1 MNFHRLLLALLALSW
16 TLAAPAVSASDAR
29 FHFVALGD
37 TAYNLDRDLPIYAS
51 LIETINSSSPAFS
64 IHVGDTWGVLECSEK
79 NHLWVR
85 GWFDRFD
92 HPLIYTPGDNE
103 WTDCRKP
110 EVLAAYSR
118 VMEGKGTP
126 ADRAVLGAARQ
137 LDNALAATSYV
148 DTLESLA
155 TIRRVFFDQSFSQ
168 GAVKL
173 PLQLQA
179 DPAQEAGVR
188 ENARWE
194 RGGVVFA
201 TVSVPGSQNGF
212 PINDPRRAAE
222 ASARNAANV
231 AWLKAAFAA
240 AEAKDAKAVVIAL
253 HASLF
258 IDAAGD
264 AEFGKQLRGGVDGPF
279 YWVALA
285 IRDLASDFGRPVLLI
300 HGDFHQF
307 QIDRPFMVPQ
317 GESRPPKYANITRLQ
332 VYGAPELR
340 AVRVDVDTRTP
351 WVFSFSPL
359 YADTTLLRPAE
370 GPTQGSPGAA
380 R

>member
-1 MNFHRLLLALLALSW
+1 VLACTPPALG
-16 TLAAPAVSASDAR
+16 ASASDAQ

-37 TAYNLDRDLPIYAS
+37 TAYNLDRDLPIYAT
-51 LIETINSSSPAFS
+51 LIEAINRSAPAFS
-64 IHVGDTWGVLECSEK
+64 IHVGDTWGVLECSEE

-110 EVLAAYSR
+110 EVLAAYGR
-118 VMEGKGTP
+118 VMEGKGIP
-126 ADRAVLGAARQ
+126 ADMAVLGAARQ

-155 TIRRVFFDQSFSQ
+155 TIRRVFFSQARSQ
-168 GAVKL
+168 GALKL

-179 DPAQEAGVR
+179 DLGQEAGIR
-188 ENARWE
+188 ENARWQQ
-194 RGGVVFA
+194 GGVVFA

-222 ASARNAANV
+222 ASARNTANV
-231 AWLKAAFAA
+231 EWIKAAFAE
-240 AEAKDAKAVVIAL
+240 AESADAKAVVIAL

-258 IDAAGD
+258 IDTAGD
-264 AEFGKQLRGGVDGPF
+264 ADFGKQLRGGVDGPY

-285 IRDLASDFGRPVLLI
+285 IRDLADDFGRPVLLI

-317 GESRPPKYANITRLQ
+317 GESRSPKYANITRLQ

-359 YADTTLLRPAE
+359 YADGPADGPAERPAGVSE
-370 GPTQGSPGAA
+370 
-380 R
+380 